1 MSIFHCALDRLADF
15 IWTGRKVNLRFTAEY
30 RTACYAVPL
39 INKLLAEGEDGDTY
53 RTALVPWHEAERPPL
68 ASYQGDTS
76 RCRIEG
82 PWQEAGRDWVPLGGL
97 ILSPGV
103 TAHLDPFE
111 AQALHEKMQQAIEA
125 VIRAWVED
133 HDLTALPPVPE
144 HFDRRGADRKAKA
157 LIAAWASS
165 DRQVDASANS
175 PAFAAK
181 PASGE
186 PTPALCAVCRKG
198 LGHA

>member
-1 MSIFHCALDRLADF
+1 MSIFQRVMDRLADS
-15 IWTGRKVNLRFTAEY
+15 IWIGLKVNLRFTAEY
-30 RTACYAVPL
+30 RTACYVVPL

-53 RTALVPWHEAERPPL
+53 RAALVPWHEAERPPL

-76 RCRIEG
+76 RCRIDG

-125 VIRAWVED
+125 VIRTWVED

-144 HFDRRGADRKAKA
+144 HFDRCRADRKAKA
-157 LIAAWASS
+157 LIAALAGG
-165 DRQVDASANS
+165 DRQADASTKP
-175 PAFAAK
+175 PAATGKTAA
-181 PASGE
+181 GE
-186 PTPALCAVCRKG
+186 PVPALCAVCRKE

>member
-1 MSIFHCALDRLADF
+1 MSIFRRAMDRLADF

-76 RCRIEG
+76 RCRIDG
-82 PWQEAGRDWVPLGGL
+82 PWQQAGRNWVPLGGL

-111 AQALHEKMQQAIEA
+111 AQALHEQMQQAIEA
-125 VIRAWVED
+125 VIRAWVRD
-133 HDLTALPPVPE
+133 HDLTTMPPVPE
-144 HFDRRGADRKAKA
+144 HFDRRKADRIAKAK
-157 LIAAWASS
+157 IAAS
-165 DRQVDASANS
+165 
-175 PAFAAK
+175 
-181 PASGE
+181 ASGNSASE
-186 PTPALCAVCRKG
+186 NPSDITDHGSGDTAEAPCNTRRKG
-198 LGHA
+198 LDHD

>member
-1 MSIFHCALDRLADF
+1 MFIFQRAMDRLADF

-30 RTACYAVPL
+30 RTACYAIPI

-53 RTALVPWHEAERPPL
+53 RTTLISWHEAERPPI

-76 RCRIEG
+76 RCRIDG
-82 PWQEAGRDWVPLGGL
+82 PWQIAGRDWLPLGGL

-111 AQALHEKMQQAIEA
+111 AQALREKMQQAIED
-125 VIRAWVED
+125 VIRAWVRD

-144 HFDRRGADRKAKA
+144 HFDRRSADRKAKA
-157 LIAAWASS
+157 LIAVRTSGEQIS
-165 DRQVDASANS
+165 
-175 PAFAAK
+175 
-181 PASGE
+181 ASGTTATDDSPDCCPGE
-186 PTPALCAVCRKG
+186 LTDAPCDTCRKG
-198 LGHA
+198 PDHG

>member
-1 MSIFHCALDRLADF
+1 MSIFQRVMDRLADS
-15 IWTGRKVNLRFTAEY
+15 IWIGRKVNLRFTAEY
-30 RTACYAVPL
+30 RTACYVVPL

-53 RTALVPWHEAERPPL
+53 RAALVPWHEAERPPL

-76 RCRIEG
+76 RCRIDG
-82 PWQEAGRDWVPLGGL
+82 PWQKAGRDWIPLGGL

-111 AQALHEKMQQAIEA
+111 AQTLHEKMQQAIEA

-144 HFDRRGADRKAKA
+144 NFDRRGADRKAKE
-157 LIAAWASS
+157 LIAAWAGG
-165 DRQVDASANS
+165 DRQADASTNPPTAT
-175 PAFAAK
+175 AK
-181 PASGE
+181 RTSGE
-186 PTPALCAVCRKG
+186 PIPALCAVCRKG

>member
-1 MSIFHCALDRLADF
+1 MPIFRRAMDRLADF
-15 IWTGRKVNLRFTAEY
+15 IWTGRKVSLRFTSEY

-39 INKLLAEGEDGDTY
+39 INKLLAEGEDGDAY

-76 RCRIEG
+76 RYRIDG
-82 PWQEAGRDWVPLGGL
+82 PWQQAGRNWVPLGGL

-111 AQALHEKMQQAIEA
+111 AQALHEQMQQAIEV
-125 VIRAWVED
+125 VIRAWVRN

-144 HFDRRGADRKAKA
+144 HFDRRRADRIAKAK
-157 LIAAWASS
+157 IAAS
-165 DRQVDASANS
+165 ASANS
-175 PAFAAK
+175 VSETCVAGPGDTTGDTAES
-181 PASGE
+181 PCN
-186 PTPALCAVCRKG
+186 PCRKG
-198 LGHA
+198 LDYD

>member
-1 MSIFHCALDRLADF
+1 MSIFHRALDRLADF

>member
-1 MSIFHCALDRLADF
+1 MSIFHRAMDRLADF

-39 INKLLAEGEDGDTY
+39 IQKLLAEGEDGDTY

-76 RCRIEG
+76 RCRIDG
-82 PWQEAGRDWVPLGGL
+82 PRQQAGRNWLPLGGL

-111 AQALHEKMQQAIEA
+111 AQALHEQMQQAIEV
-125 VIRAWVED
+125 VIRAWVRD

-144 HFDRRGADRKAKA
+144 HFDRRSADRIATAK
-157 LIAAWASS
+157 IAASASGNSASETPGDIADHGSS
-165 DRQVDASANS
+165 DTAEAPCNAR
-175 PAFAAK
+175 
-181 PASGE
+181 
-186 PTPALCAVCRKG
+186 RKG
-198 LGHA
+198 LDHV

>member
-1 MSIFHCALDRLADF
+1 MSIFHRAMDRLADF

-30 RTACYAVPL
+30 RTACYAIPI

-53 RTALVPWHEAERPPL
+53 RTALVPWHQAERPSL

-76 RCRIEG
+76 RCRIDG
-82 PWQEAGRDWVPLGGL
+82 PWQKAGRGWIPLGGL

-111 AQALHEKMQQAIEA
+111 AQTLHEKMQQAIEA

-144 HFDRRGADRKAKA
+144 NFDRRGADRKAKE
-157 LIAAWASS
+157 LIAAWAGG
-165 DRQVDASANS
+165 DRQADASTNPPTAT
-175 PAFAAK
+175 AK
-181 PASGE
+181 RTSGE
-186 PTPALCAVCRKG
+186 PIPALCAVCRKG
-198 LGHA
+198 LGNA

>member
-1 MSIFHCALDRLADF
+1 MPIFRRAMDRLADF
-15 IWTGRKVNLRFTAEY
+15 IWTGRKVSLRFTAEY

-39 INKLLAEGEDGDTY
+39 INKLLAEGEDGDAY

-76 RCRIEG
+76 RYRIDG
-82 PWQEAGRDWVPLGGL
+82 PWQQAGRNWVPLGGL

-111 AQALHEKMQQAIEA
+111 AQALHEQMQQAIEA
-125 VIRAWVED
+125 VIRAWVRN

-144 HFDRRGADRKAKA
+144 HFDRRRADRIAKAK
-157 LIAAWASS
+157 IAAS
-165 DRQVDASANS
+165 ASANS
-175 PAFAAK
+175 VSETCVAGPGDTTGDTAES
-181 PASGE
+181 PCN
-186 PTPALCAVCRKG
+186 PCRKG
-198 LGHA
+198 LDYD